1 MYRPPQGQRRKATVL
16 LVEDS
21 RADQIT
27 VERALEDG
35 QVNCDLLIADNGSN
49 ALKMLRGEAPYSDRE
64 RYPSPDLILLDI
76 NMPVMDGR
84 ETLKAIRK
92 DEQLHTIPVIML
104 TTSNNDQDVEQS
116 YNMGANAFVTKPVC
130 QQDFVK
136 AVVQMEQFWF
146 ELVTLPKHH

>member
-1 MYRPPQGQRRKATVL
+1 MYRPPQGQRQRATVM

-35 QVNCDLLIADNGSN
+35 RVNCDLLIANNGRD
-49 ALKMLRGEAPYSDRE
+49 ALKMLRGQAPFNDLA
-64 RYPSPDLILLDI
+64 RYPFPDLILLDI

-84 ETLKAIRK
+84 ETLKAIR
-92 DEQLHTIPVIML
+92 DDGQLHTIPVIML
-104 TTSNNDQDVEQS
+104 TTSNNDQDVEES
-116 YNMGANAFVTKPVC
+116 YNMGANAFVSKPVS
-130 QQDFVK
+130 QDDFVK

-146 ELVTLPKHH
+146 ELVTLPSHR